1 MLDFYLTFF
10 YYLLF
15 LLCNKNKRKDKI
27 TKDDMLP
34 FDSPFVTSSY
44 FSATKT
50 AFGNIRRAN
59 SSFLQLSLL
68 MKYYQNHL
76 TGGKQAD
83 IFARRTYPV
92 TDNDGNPLAIMFQT
106 SKETITIF

>member
-1 MLDFYLTFF
+1 
-10 YYLLF
+10 
-15 LLCNKNKRKDKI
+15 
-27 TKDDMLP
+27 
-34 FDSPFVTSSY
+34 
-44 FSATKT
+44 
-50 AFGNIRRAN
+50 
-59 SSFLQLSLL
+59 

-92 TDNDGNPLAIMFQT
+92 TNNDGNPLAIMFQT